1 MNLLAP
7 SHLKTL
13 LPKYLVL
20 LLMLGASAPLTI
32 GQQMQS
38 QPNAITKLK
47 PVSLSHLYWHFLI
60 HQSKLDAF
68 AAKLDAEGRG
78 GDAIRNDLQR
88 RLGFTD
94 AEYAPIRASSKRLA
108 AELKPI
114 EAKLRS
120 LQGHAGNSSQA
131 MTLIAEREIYIDK
144 EINTLSTELSPQN
157 KAKLEKFMTQF
168 FAPKNISAAF
178 AAASNGQAVQP

>member
-20 LLMLGASAPLTI
+20 LLMLGASAPLII

-38 QPNAITKLK
+38 QPNASTTNLK
-47 PVSLSHLYWHFLI
+47 PVSLPHLYWHFLI
-60 HQSKLDAF
+60 HQSRLDAF

-114 EAKLRS
+114 EAQLQS
-120 LQGHAGNSSQA
+120 LQGHAGDSSQA
-131 MTLIAEREIYIDK
+131 MTLIAEREIYINK

-168 FAPKNISAAF
+168 FAPKNISAV
-178 AAASNGQAVQP
+178 STGQGGQL